1 MKQLIELS
9 TKTIILKRN
18 EYLKYN
24 GSTDTNLYYLEN
36 GSMRIFIV
44 SEGEEQIIRLAYNGN
59 LITSLDSFLTDKPS
73 ELFIQAIKNSTVRVI
88 TKQQIDQFLKEDENQ
103 KLWIKILENLIVQQ
117 LEREIDILTKSP
129 AERYQRV
136 LGRSP
141 HLFQYIPYRYIANYL
156 KMSPETLS
164 RLKKS

>member
-24 GSTDTNLYYLEN
+24 GSTDINLYYLEN

-136 LGRSP
+136 LSRSP
-141 HLFQYIPYRYIANYL
+141 HLFQYIPNRYIANYL
-156 KMSPETLS
+156 RMSPETLS

>member
-18 EYLKYN
+18 EYLKYS

-88 TKQQIDQFLKEDENQ
+88 TKQQIEQFLKEDENQ

-129 AERYQRV
+129 AERY
-136 LGRSP
+136 
-141 HLFQYIPYRYIANYL
+141 
-156 KMSPETLS
+156 
-164 RLKKS
+164 

>member
-73 ELFIQAIKNSTVRVI
+73 APIRAVHDLVCIWLQLDHRV
-88 TKQQIDQFLKEDENQ
+88 K
-103 KLWIKILENLIVQQ
+103 
-117 LEREIDILTKSP
+117 
-129 AERYQRV
+129 
-136 LGRSP
+136 
-141 HLFQYIPYRYIANYL
+141 
-156 KMSPETLS
+156 
-164 RLKKS
+164 